1 MIDRVIKLGLS
12 AFNVQCDN
20 EILDVSFDNIDR
32 SDTKLNKIRENVD
45 KLLEPNR
52 CKITQEFFMLKLE
65 ELRLAYEYKE
75 KVHKEKEEQKALREQ
90 MKEEE
95 RARREAEKAQA
106 EAEREEK
113 RFADALDKA
122 RKELA
127 SKSEADREQY
137 SVKIKNLEEQLRLAM
152 ENKERAKSM
161 AEQTR
166 KGHVYIISN
175 IGSFGEHVYKIGMT
189 RRLDPLDRIWEL
201 SDASVPFDFDIH
213 ALVQSDDAPGL
224 ERKLH
229 ESFSSHRVNRVN
241 EKKEFFR
248 VELSKI
254 AEACKQHHN
263 LDIKLTLVA
272 EAKEYRQTAALLSA
286 GAGASTQA
294 EPVST

>member
-1 MIDRVIKLGLS
+1 
-12 AFNVQCDN
+12 
-20 EILDVSFDNIDR
+20 
-32 SDTKLNKIRENVD
+32 
-45 KLLEPNR
+45 
-52 CKITQEFFMLKLE
+52 MLKLE

-75 KVHKEKEEQKALREQ
+75 KLHKEKEEQKALREQ

-95 RARREAEKAQA
+95 RARREAEKAQS
-106 EAEREEK
+106 EAEKEEK
-113 RFADALDKA
+113 RYAEALEKA

-127 SKSEADREQY
+127 SKSDSEREIY
-137 SVKIKNLEEQLRLAM
+137 SSKIRDLEEQLRQAM

-213 ALVQSDDAPGL
+213 ALIQSDDAPGL

-229 ESFSSHRVNRVN
+229 ETFANNRVNRVN

-248 VELSKI
+248 VTLTEIS
-254 AEACKQHHN
+254 EACKQHHN
-263 LDIKLTLVA
+263 LHFRLTLIA
-272 EAKEYRQTAALLSA
+272 EAKEYRQTAAMMSA
-286 GAGASTQA
+286 GGERIPSS
-294 EPVST
+294 EPIEA